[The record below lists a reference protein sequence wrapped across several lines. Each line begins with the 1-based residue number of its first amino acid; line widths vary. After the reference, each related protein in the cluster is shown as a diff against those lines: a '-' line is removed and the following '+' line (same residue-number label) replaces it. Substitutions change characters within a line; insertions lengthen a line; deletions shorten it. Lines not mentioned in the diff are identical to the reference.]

1 MGELYEMQEWEDLPS
16 RNTPIQSERLLHIEQ
31 GIYDASALANQNS
44 KKIENLGSY
53 ENLDNKP
60 KINGVELAKDSSLE
74 DLGVTGYVDEK
85 INELASSVLEGES

>member
-31 GIYDASALANQNS
+31 GIYNASVLANQNS
-44 KKIENLGSY
+44 ESIENLSSY

-60 KINGVELAKDSSLE
+60 KINGVELAGDTSI
-74 DLGVTGYVDEK
+74 DQLGITEYVDEK
-85 INELASSVLEGES
+85 ILEAGLYILEGES